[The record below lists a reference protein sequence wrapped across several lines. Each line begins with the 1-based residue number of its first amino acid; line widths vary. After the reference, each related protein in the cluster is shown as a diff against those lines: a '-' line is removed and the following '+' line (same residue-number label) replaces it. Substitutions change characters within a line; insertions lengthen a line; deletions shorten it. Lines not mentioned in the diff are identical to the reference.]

1 MKTFDVTIH
10 AFYQFQAET
19 EEAAY
24 YLALDALK
32 VDLPENN
39 APLDADITEVDA
51 NGNKVRA

>member
-10 AFYQFQAET
+10 AFYQVQAET

-24 YLALDALK
+24 YTAIDALK
-32 VDLPENN
+32 LDLPKNG
-39 APLDADITEVDA
+39 APLEADITEVDA